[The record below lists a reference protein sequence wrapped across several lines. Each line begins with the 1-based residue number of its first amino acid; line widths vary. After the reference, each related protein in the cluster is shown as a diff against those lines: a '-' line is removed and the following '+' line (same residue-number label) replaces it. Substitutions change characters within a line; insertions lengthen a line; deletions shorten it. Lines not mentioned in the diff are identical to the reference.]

1 MIGGLKRATS
11 RLALAALLGTVGQV
25 ALIHKPAKAADL
37 GGDCCADLEERVAE
51 LEATTARKGNKK
63 VSVQIYGKVNW
74 AELFWNDGA
83 ETGTYSVNNYME
95 STRFGFKGAAKIT
108 PDWSAGFRIEAEVRE
123 AASQALN
130 QFNDNN
136 ANDSAGPLKVRW
148 SHIYLNSKTWGEA
161 RLGLTATPKYD
172 VTKDTLEYISTEP
185 GEGGGLSDTIVA
197 DFRMND
203 SFLLREKGF
212 NNAEGLA
219 GANGGRAL
227 TWSNIARCYSSGDQ
241 FNCSTRRNGV
251 SYWTPTWE
259 GFSGSVGYF
268 EDRDWGGAL
277 RYRGSFAPFGGG
289 TGLSKDD
296 PWLFAASVGYEN
308 FRDERLDNAGGGLAG
323 FRRNLDEVAGSV
335 AIKNKPTGLFAMG
348 IFSNSQSDDSNVQG
362 ALNGQGAPNMW
373 GWNVQ
378 GGVQRRVDFLSLD
391 KFGETSFWGGYSDVR
406 NGFAPGSNPFSS
418 SSGPILCPFSSSCNN
433 NGSAG
438 ALGTPANMILPG
450 KTFPGIPFATQVTGS
465 DVHDWFLALDQGF
478 ESAAFHLYAV
488 YQHFDSPTLDLI
500 DVNKNRV
507 PLQLDGFDL
516 GYVGGRIYF

>member
-1 MIGGLKRATS
+1 MIGGFKGAAS
-11 RLALAALLGTVGQV
+11 RLALAALFGAVGSV
-25 ALIHKPAKAADL
+25 AFMHQQAKAADL

-74 AELFWNDGA
+74 AELFWNDGH
-83 ETGTYSVNNYME
+83 ETSTYSVNNYME

-108 PDWSAGFRIEAEVRE
+108 PDWSAGFRIEAEVRD
-123 AASQALN
+123 ADSQNLN

-136 ANDSAGPLKVRW
+136 ANDSNGPLNIRW
-148 SHIYLNSKTWGEA
+148 SHVYLNSKTWGEA

-172 VTKDTLEYISTEP
+172 VTKDTMEYISTEP

-212 NNAEGLA
+212 NSAEGLSK
-219 GANGGRAL
+219 L
-227 TWSNIARCYSSGDQ
+227 KWSSIARCYSSGDQ

-268 EDRDWGGAL
+268 ENEDWGAAL

-296 PWLFAASVGYEN
+296 PWLFAASVGYEKL
-308 FRDERLDNAGGGLAG
+308 RDERLQVAGGGGAG
-323 FRRNLDEVAGSV
+323 FSRNLDEVAGSA
-335 AIKNKPTGLFAMG
+335 AIKNRPTGLFAMG
-348 IFSNSQSDDSNVQG
+348 IFSNSQSDDTNVVG
-362 ALNGQGAPNMW
+362 GFNGQGAPNMW

-378 GGVQRRVDFLSLD
+378 GGIQRRVGFLSLD
-391 KFGETSFWGGYSDVR
+391 KLGETAFFGGYSDVR
-406 NGFAPGSNPFSS
+406 NGFAPGS
-418 SSGPILCPFSSSCNN
+418 SGVSGTTPVICTPDNTASC
-433 NGSAG
+433 GVG
-438 ALGTPANMILPG
+438 ALGTAANMILPKG
-450 KTFPGIPFATQVTGS
+450 TFPGISFATQVTGS
-465 DVHDWFLALDQGF
+465 DVHDWFLALDQSF